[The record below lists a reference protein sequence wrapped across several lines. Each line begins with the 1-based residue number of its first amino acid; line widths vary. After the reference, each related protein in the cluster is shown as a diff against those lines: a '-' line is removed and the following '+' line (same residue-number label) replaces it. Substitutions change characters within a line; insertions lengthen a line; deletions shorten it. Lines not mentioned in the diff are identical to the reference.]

1 MKTND
6 NPNVYTGNLLET
18 GSSTFTF
25 SNSKYERTRGLSPV
39 VLLLKQNSLET
50 EWRNTYIHDCTNSIP
65 DKPHYATNTKQKN
78 IKWMFIFLLMLSQL

>member
-1 MKTND
+1 MDVRNANKINIS
-6 NPNVYTGNLLET
+6 NEKERYPNVCKGNVLET

-50 EWRNTYIHDCTNSIP
+50 E
-65 DKPHYATNTKQKN
+65 
-78 IKWMFIFLLMLSQL
+78 